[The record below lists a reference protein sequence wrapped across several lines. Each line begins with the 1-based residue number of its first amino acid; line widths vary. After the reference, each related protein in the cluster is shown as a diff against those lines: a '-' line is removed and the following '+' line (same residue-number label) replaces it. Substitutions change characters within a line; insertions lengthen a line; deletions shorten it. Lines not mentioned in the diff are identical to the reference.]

1 MSHAT
6 DFDPDLIQRY
16 DRNGPRYTSY
26 PTAAQ
31 FLPFTADDHRQ
42 AATRANAAHP
52 EAPLSVY
59 VHVPF
64 CASPCFY
71 CGCNRV
77 ISRDPGRPA
86 RYLSRLLRE
95 IDLQAALFQGRRVIE
110 QLHFGGGTPTHFS
123 DDQLATV
130 IAALRSRFGFV
141 RSARREFSIEID
153 PRTVDGGRLATLREL
168 GFNRLSLGVQDVD
181 PEVQAAINRV
191 QSTEHLRALM
201 AVARD
206 IGFQSLSMDLIY
218 GLPRQTPERFA
229 RTLDLVVATAPD
241 RVALYGYAH
250 LPAQFRAQRMIQAS
264 ALPDAEARLA
274 LLQFAVRRL
283 TDAGYVHIGMDHFA
297 RPDDGLAQA
306 VRARRLQRN
315 FQGYSTRAG
324 LDLLGLGVSA
334 ISRMGDAY
342 SQNARRL
349 RDYEALIDVGQLP
362 TERGRRLSAEDRL
375 RATVIE
381 HLMCGRTVHLDRLAE
396 QFGIDPRQHFASA
409 LAALASAERDQL
421 VRLRPQRIDVMPRGR
436 YLLRALAMPFDAY
449 LAPAGATGSRV
460 V

>member
-1 MSHAT
+1 MSA
-6 DFDPDLIQRY
+6 
-16 DRNGPRYTSY
+16 
-26 PTAAQ
+26 
-31 FLPFTADDHRQ
+31 ADDHRQ

-110 QLHFGGGTPTHFS
+110 QLHFGGGTP
-123 DDQLATV
+123 
-130 IAALRSRFGFV
+130 SRFGFV

-274 LLQFAVRRL
+274 LLDDAAR
-283 TDAGYVHIGMDHFA
+283 TDAEGEM
-297 RPDDGLAQA
+297 
-306 VRARRLQRN
+306 
-315 FQGYSTRAG
+315 
-324 LDLLGLGVSA
+324 
-334 ISRMGDAY
+334 
-342 SQNARRL
+342 
-349 RDYEALIDVGQLP
+349 LP
-362 TERGRRLSAEDRL
+362 
-375 RATVIE
+375 
-381 HLMCGRTVHLDRLAE
+381 
-396 QFGIDPRQHFASA
+396 P
-409 LAALASAERDQL
+409 
-421 VRLRPQRIDVMPRGR
+421 
-436 YLLRALAMPFDAY
+436 
-449 LAPAGATGSRV
+449 
-460 V
+460 